1 MRRVQCLL
9 FALTCAGGAAASGC
23 IGGGVFYKEH
33 LTGPFS
39 FWAVDGLAENS
50 LVHESPDG
58 RGAIVVIEP
67 TVFAAGFDDRV
78 HHRCAGI
85 QGKGPDSIERRR
97 SDYVV
102 TIRDQKVFGPA
113 TSEAFPA
120 LRAKLGVPAA
130 LELSRVIEQLR

>member
-9 FALTCAGGAAASGC
+9 FALTCAGGATASGC

-67 TVFAAGFDDRV
+67 TVFAAGFDDRFIIV
-78 HHRCAGI
+78 GRHPRQGAGF
-85 QGKGPDSIERRR
+85 DRATTEY
-97 SDYVV
+97 YVV